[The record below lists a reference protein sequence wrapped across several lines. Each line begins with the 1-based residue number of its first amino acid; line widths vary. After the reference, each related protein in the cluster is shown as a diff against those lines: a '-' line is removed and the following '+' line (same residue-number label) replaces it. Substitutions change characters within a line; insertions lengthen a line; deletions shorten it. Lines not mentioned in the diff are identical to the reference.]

1 MIKNVSKVIHSMK
14 KELLKQFQQHQVEQ
28 VKYPL
33 ISAKILILPNADN
46 WLLDDDAHGYGR
58 GRNLVNFGW

>member
-28 VKYPL
+28 VKYQL
-33 ISAKILILPNADN
+33 ISAKILILPNAD
-46 WLLDDDAHGYGR
+46 DHDYDR
-58 GRNLVNFGW
+58 GRNLVNFG